1 VSCRYP
7 NCHGSIFTLGYGYF
21 STKDQAIAA
30 WNTRALPAA
39 PQTGGWGGVAENVRT
54 GGWGGITAL
63 PAAPMGV
70 KPRVKCDWPHCRC
83 HPALCEAP
91 PQPLYTGAFSA
102 PQPAPTLGDALELP
116 EVRAL
121 SAALAR
127 IADLEAQL
135 ATAHADGYAAGVRDA
150 LERVTFPIP
159 AYRSA
164 HDSKPS
170 ELALTSI
177 AALEAAAEDIVAL
190 LPPDSEKGG
199 A

>member
-1 VSCRYP
+1 MGNEIKPCPFCGGDKNTICKTDYNGRDAYAVSCRYH

-102 PQPAPTLGDALELP
+102 PQPAPTLGDALELLASHVANMGQEEFFKFAHAMDKAMEP
-116 EVRAL
+116 HDPKLCARDL
-121 SAALAR
+121 RAALA
-127 IADLEAQL
+127 
-135 ATAHADGYAAGVRDA
+135 
-150 LERVTFPIP
+150 
-159 AYRSA
+159 
-164 HDSKPS
+164 
-170 ELALTSI
+170 ALT
-177 AALEAAAEDIVAL
+177 
-190 LPPDSEKGG
+190 GG